1 MKRSYFAYHI
11 YPRKTIERIHKKANY
26 LGLDKN
32 MDEFTFLNFRFFGS
46 ILLFLFFLFF
56 TKHGAILA
64 PVIVVLFSF
73 FSEQIVFD
81 SKIKKRCKKLEN
93 EALFFFEI
101 LSLTL
106 ETNPYLKGALELTT
120 KNIDSELSNEFK
132 KTLSDVKMGKSFSE
146 SLALMKERIPSEAIN
161 TILLNLTESSIYGNN
176 VATSINNQL
185 EYLREKKILETK
197 AEISKLPTK
206 ISVLSVLFFVPMMLL
221 IILAPVLIDF
231 FLS

>member
-1 MKRSYFAYHI
+1 
-11 YPRKTIERIHKKANY
+11 
-26 LGLDKN
+26 
-32 MDEFTFLNFRFFGS
+32 
-46 ILLFLFFLFF
+46 
-56 TKHGAILA
+56 
-64 PVIVVLFSF
+64 
-73 FSEQIVFD
+73 
-81 SKIKKRCKKLEN
+81 
-93 EALFFFEI
+93 
-101 LSLTL
+101 
-106 ETNPYLKGALELTT
+106 
-120 KNIDSELSNEFK
+120 
-132 KTLSDVKMGKSFSE
+132 MGKSFSE
-146 SLALMKERIPSEAIN
+146 SLTLMKERIPSEAIN